1 MNDSEL
7 MIGAVAL
14 ITSLFIALF
23 GMIFH
28 LMRRVIKLEQTI
40 NDLESQLQSG
50 GHDVAGLCSAAL
62 VVDRRL
68 AHQEELLKDLQNTV
82 NLGLSKTMPTPEIEN
97 EDELEP
103 DVEGYD
109 KAIQLIKR
117 GTDLETLVK
126 RCGVTRDEAMLLLRL
141 HGNR

>member
-50 GHDVAGLCSAAL
+50 SHDVAGLCSAAL

-68 AHQEELLKDLQNTV
+68 AHQEALLKDLQNTV